1 MSVLQDFITQFS
13 ALAYQ
18 NPLAKSIIATRTLLS
33 QYFMLDSTDSA
44 LFQKL
49 LAQLD
54 APLKIAVIGQF
65 SSGKSTFLNA
75 LLEQEILPSGIIPL
89 TSKVCEISYGENLHL
104 EIFYKDGTHT
114 FAPLEF
120 LEQVQP
126 TINTQ
131 ISHYK
136 LYAPVPLLQEVT
148 FLDTPGFNSQNQED
162 TDITNT
168 ILQEVDGIIWV
179 SLIDNVGKNS
189 EREILNTHIRHY
201 RAKSLCVLNQKDRLK
216 NATELHTSLRY
227 AQKAFSGIFENII
240 AISAKNALKA
250 KSQKQSQITND
261 EKETLY
267 IESGFNEVLEFIHT
281 HLMPQK
287 TQNKAHKTL
296 YILRGLMLKYYRRL
310 HIPQI
315 HLNNLAT
322 SLESYDT
329 LETNQELIKQSQ
341 QLFSALDSRLLTLTQ
356 QLFGALERTKLSFSK
371 ARKNA
376 IGLKT
381 TQEYEKDV
389 YILPLD
395 SVLNTLQRQDNPLT
409 SQWHTLFGAIK
420 HFGIEFLDTLPSFAT
435 ILQEWENRA
444 LHTHQRHTPLFLPY
458 VSSLPSH
465 LQEWFLHFHE
475 IPLAFQTTI
484 DILKTSL
491 QGQTQA
497 LAQLLEKT
505 LKNAIK
511 LVCLEIDSKIKQG
524 IQNHQKDS
532 DTFPLYEPNMEN
544 IRDMLNNAIGFEY
557 YQDRLF
563 LHNNI
568 AKALIRDTQSALKS
582 VSEQHIQTLQT
593 IKTLNTQILTQLKD
607 HIQKLQSSY
616 TI

>member
-33 QYFMLDSTDSA
+33 QHFVLDSTDSA

-227 AQKAFSGIFENII
+227 AQEAFSGIFENII

-287 TQNKAHKTL
+287 TQNKVHKTL
-296 YILRGLMLKYYRRL
+296 YVLRGLVLKYYRRL

-322 SLESYDT
+322 SLESYGA
-329 LETNQELIKQSQ
+329 LEMNQELIKQSQ
-341 QLFSALDSRLLTLTQ
+341 QLFGALDSRLLTLTQ

-420 HFGIEFLDTLPSFAT
+420 HFGMEFLDTLPSFTT
-435 ILQEWENRA
+435 ILQE
-444 LHTHQRHTPLFLPY
+444 
-458 VSSLPSH
+458 
-465 LQEWFLHFHE
+465 
-475 IPLAFQTTI
+475 
-484 DILKTSL
+484 
-491 QGQTQA
+491 
-497 LAQLLEKT
+497 
-505 LKNAIK
+505 
-511 LVCLEIDSKIKQG
+511 
-524 IQNHQKDS
+524 
-532 DTFPLYEPNMEN
+532 
-544 IRDMLNNAIGFEY
+544 
-557 YQDRLF
+557 
-563 LHNNI
+563 
-568 AKALIRDTQSALKS
+568 
-582 VSEQHIQTLQT
+582 
-593 IKTLNTQILTQLKD
+593 
-607 HIQKLQSSY
+607 
-616 TI
+616 

>member
-33 QYFMLDSTDSA
+33 QHFVLDSTDSV

-49 LAQLD
+49 LSQLD

-227 AQKAFSGIFENII
+227 AQEAFSGIFENII

-250 KSQKQSQITND
+250 KSQKQPQMTND

-287 TQNKAHKTL
+287 TQNKTHKTL
-296 YILRGLMLKYYRRL
+296 YVLRGLMLKYYRRL

-322 SLESYDT
+322 SLESYST

-341 QLFSALDSRLLTLTQ
+341 QLFNALDSRLLTLTQ

-381 TQEYEKDV
+381 IQEYEKDV
-389 YILPLD
+389 YVLPLD

-420 HFGIEFLDTLPSFAT
+420 HFGIDFLDTLPSFAT
-435 ILQEWENRA
+435 ILQEWENHA
-444 LHTHQRHTPLFLPY
+444 LRTHQRHTPLFLPY

-475 IPLAFQTTI
+475 IPLTFQATI
-484 DILKTSL
+484 DALKTSL

-497 LAQLLEKT
+497 LVQLLEKT

-511 LVCLEIDSKIKQG
+511 LVCFEIDSKIKQG

-532 DTFPLYEPNMEN
+532 DTFVLYEPNMEN

-568 AKALIRDTQSALKS
+568 AKALIRDIQSALKS
-582 VSEQHIQTLQT
+582 VSEQHIQTLQAL
-593 IKTLNTQILTQLKD
+593 KTLNTQILTQLKD
-607 HIQKLQSSY
+607 HIQKLKS
-616 TI
+616 